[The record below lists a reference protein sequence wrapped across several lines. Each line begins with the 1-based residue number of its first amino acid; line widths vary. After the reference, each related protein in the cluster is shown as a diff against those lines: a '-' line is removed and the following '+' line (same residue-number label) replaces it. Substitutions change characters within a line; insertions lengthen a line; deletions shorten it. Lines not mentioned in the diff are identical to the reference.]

1 MSFAAVTRR
10 VFVGGML
17 AAALLPGAA
26 RALTEEERAI
36 LMEIS
41 QKLSG
46 IKTMNG
52 EFVQFDPNGAE
63 RHGRFFI
70 ARPGRV
76 RFQYDPPDALSVIS
90 DGESV
95 LVFDKKLQTY
105 DLWPLSQTPLRLLL
119 DSGLDLATSNKVT
132 RVSIAPDLI
141 EVELY
146 DKTRFTSGTLTL
158 VFNRSNYELRQWTV
172 RDEQDLETLV
182 VLYNVETGNQLAS
195 DLFKIDYNAATNA
208 AREKQRK

>member
-26 RALTEEERAI
+26 WALTEEERAI

-63 RHGRFFI
+63 RQGRFFI

-208 AREKQRK
+208 AREQQRK